1 VVVVSPST
9 AVLSRDETEDL
20 DSERFAMDNERNR
33 VCPVGLA
40 NSLDS
45 KVRRWLQDPHKLLRP
60 FVREGM
66 TVLDIG
72 CGPGFFSIEL
82 ARMVGRTGRV
92 VSADLQAGMLQK
104 LSAKIRATEL
114 EERIHVVQCDRDKIN
129 VSEKID
135 FGLAFWMVHEVPD
148 KESFF
153 KELKAVLNENAQIL
167 MVEPKLFHVSRKEF
181 DATKALAERAG
192 FVVSRGPRVLLSW
205 SAILE
210 DSGVAKCRA

>member
-1 VVVVSPST
+1 MEN
-9 AVLSRDETEDL
+9 D
-20 DSERFAMDNERNR
+20 RNR

-40 NSLDS
+40 SPLAS
-45 KVRRWLQDPHKLLRP
+45 KIRRLLQDPQKILSP

-82 ARMVGRTGRV
+82 AKMVGRTGRV
-92 VSADLQAGMLQK
+92 VSADLQDGMLQK
-104 LSAKIRATEL
+104 LRSKARGTEL
-114 EERIHVVQCDRDKIN
+114 EERIHLVKCEKDKIN

-135 FGLAFWMVHEVPD
+135 FGLAFWMVHEVPN

-153 KELKAVLNENAQIL
+153 SQLKAILNEKARIL
-167 MVEPKLFHVSRKEF
+167 LVEPKLFHVSRTEF
-181 DATKALAERAG
+181 EATTTIAAHAG
-192 FVVSRGPRVLLSW
+192 FAVSEAPRLPLCW

-210 DSGVAKCRA
+210 NAA